1 MRPDHAGMRILL
13 RTLLILLV
21 AIGGASLALA
31 QDAPDGGSAQAAPV
45 GVDQLNAQLEQI
57 RQALADSD
65 KLGDAALQDLRAR
78 AQTLQQQAD
87 QLVGSLSPQ
96 SDALKAKLD
105 VLGPAPEKGQ
115 PAEPPEVANQRK
127 QLTKDKADLDAQIKQ
142 AKTVSLESQQLS
154 AQVASLRRQL
164 FEARISQRTSSPLT
178 RAFWA
183 SLSRNGP
190 DDRAGLAAL
199 GQDAW
204 NAVAKAWQP
213 GNRLPLFVCLL
224 AAIALFAVGR
234 RLLERVLVRLTS
246 DRMPAGHLRRSA
258 LAVLIAL
265 GTMLTYGFAAY
276 LLYLALDWNG
286 TLGEEIG
293 GIAASLVVL
302 AWLCSYIAGLGRA
315 LLSAGRPSWRMP
327 ALSDDLARRLRPFPT
342 LLAWCTLLLG
352 LVERITVQIAASLS
366 TTVAVNGLLALLVAG
381 LIGAAL
387 VRMGRARRA
396 LLAAGATPGKRP
408 LWVGLLVAAAFA
420 GVILA
425 ILGVLTGYI
434 AFAFFVA
441 RQMLRGGVIVASLY
455 LLMHLVNDLYET
467 LLSPASRTGTRLQES
482 FGVAPA
488 RLEQTAVILS
498 GVSRAFLLLLAI
510 PLLLAP
516 YGAGPVELINRGG
529 QLFAVRSIGTL
540 PIVPGNIF
548 NALVVLAVGVGA
560 TRVLK
565 RWLSQQLLP
574 KTSLEPGMQMSI
586 VTLLSYVC
594 GVLVFVLV
602 LGALK
607 VNLQSITWV
616 ASALSV
622 GIGFGLQAIVQ
633 NFISGL
639 ILLAERPVKV
649 GDWVSLP
656 GAGVEGDIKRINVR
670 ATEIQQGDRST
681 VIVPNSQL
689 ITQNVRN
696 VTQAG
701 ALGRV
706 QIRLPLP
713 LGIDAGKARKVLLG
727 AMNDHPST
735 LETPKP
741 SVQLDTIEGQA
752 LIFVCT
758 SYVSG
763 PRDVA
768 GVKSDLLFEMLDRL
782 ATAQVPM
789 ALPQNMILHR
799 PPVEPKPAAP
809 KPGDD
814 STPAPPAA

>member
-1 MRPDHAGMRILL
+1 MRILL
-13 RTLLILLV
+13 RSLLILLL
-21 AIGGASLALA
+21 AIGGAPLAFA
-31 QDAPDGGSAQAAPV
+31 QDASDGGSAQAAPV
-45 GVDQLNAQLEQI
+45 GVDQLNDQLEQI

-65 KLGDAALQDLRAR
+65 KLGDAALQDLRTR
-78 AQTLQQQAD
+78 AQALQQQAD
-87 QLVGSLSPQ
+87 QLVGNLSPQ
-96 SDALKAKLD
+96 TDALKAKLD

-127 QLTKDKADLDAQIKQ
+127 QLSKDKADLDAQIKQ

-154 AQVASLRRQL
+154 AQVAALRRQL

-199 GQDAW
+199 GKDAW
-204 NAVAKAWQP
+204 NAVSQAWQP
-213 GNRLPLFVCLL
+213 GNRAPLFVCLL

-327 ALSDDLARRLRPFPT
+327 ALSDGLARRLRPFPT

-387 VRMGRARRA
+387 VRMGQARRA

-455 LLMHLVNDLYET
+455 LLMHLVNDLFET
-467 LLSPASRTGTRLQES
+467 LLSPSSRTGGRMQES

-516 YGAGPVELINRGG
+516 YGAGPEELINRGG
-529 QLFAVRSIGTL
+529 QLFAVRTIGTL

-548 NALVVLAVGVGA
+548 NALAVLAVGVGA

-727 AMNDHPST
+727 SMNDHPST

-758 SYVSG
+758 SYVGS
-763 PRDVA
+763 PRDVGA
-768 GVKSDLLFEMLDRL
+768 VKSDLLFDMLDRL

-789 ALPQNMILHR
+789 ALPQNMVLHR
-799 PPVEPKPAAP
+799 PPAEPRAGKP
-809 KPGDD
+809 DQ
-814 STPAPPAA
+814 PPSA